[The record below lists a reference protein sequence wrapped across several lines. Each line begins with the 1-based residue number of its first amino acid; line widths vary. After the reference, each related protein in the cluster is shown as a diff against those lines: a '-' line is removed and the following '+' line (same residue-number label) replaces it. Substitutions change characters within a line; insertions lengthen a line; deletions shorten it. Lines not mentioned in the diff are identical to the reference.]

1 MGYKRM
7 NTEDLYSIFRR
18 WHAGQAIKH
27 IALVEGRDRKTVRSY
42 SVMFLEGGYSVGKEG
57 LQKEEILS
65 FVRGLFP
72 TKTDKPA
79 ENRECLEVHPDEIKK
94 LITDSKEHYKE
105 EDLYKELSS
114 GEILNVKH
122 KSELIIKQG
131 LSHNQKYTNFYSK
144 SSMSLTEAAVSMAL
158 FIARSLCISS
168 TLATLG

>member
-65 FVRGLFP
+65 FVRGLLP
-72 TKTDKPA
+72 KTDKPA
-79 ENRECLEVHPDEIKK
+79 EKRDSLEVHLDEIKK
-94 LITDSKEHYKE
+94 LITDSKEPVKVKTAWHIIREKYGILASYETFKLFVRKKGIKKNRAKHITRIE
-105 EDLYKELSS
+105 LEPGLETQIDYGKVGRLYPPVS
-114 GEILNVKH
+114 G
-122 KSELIIKQG
+122 
-131 LSHNQKYTNFYSK
+131 
-144 SSMSLTEAAVSMAL
+144 
-158 FIARSLCISS
+158 
-168 TLATLG
+168 